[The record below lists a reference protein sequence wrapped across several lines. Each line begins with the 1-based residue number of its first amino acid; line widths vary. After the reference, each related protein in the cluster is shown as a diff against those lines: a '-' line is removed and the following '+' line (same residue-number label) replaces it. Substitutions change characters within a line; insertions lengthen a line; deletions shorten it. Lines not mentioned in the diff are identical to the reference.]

1 MSKFFLKNLE
11 IFKNNT
17 NLNSNKFIKKTHDH
31 SSHDHSSHR
40 KIKFRK
46 SNPCTDYLSEKEYLE
61 HMIPH
66 HQVAVDMSYLLIPKT
81 KNPEMLHLCRNIIRK
96 QKYEIWEMKMILKR
110 ISDSIFSKKKG
121 GPSKEKTKLEKYYPK
136 KSQDNE
142 GICNPLFFKPDDHMQ
157 HMKHMKVTDKSYL
170 EHMIPHHQ
178 VAVDMSKRLL
188 LYTNHSYTY
197 NFCKQLIID
206 QQSEI
211 FYMKNLLNNLY
222 THKSNIL

>member
-1 MSKFFLKNLE
+1 MSRKFLNNLE
-11 IFKNNT
+11 KFRNKT
-17 NLNSNKFIKKTHDH
+17 NLNSKGNHDH
-31 SSHDHSSHR
+31 SSHDHSSHK
-40 KIKFRK
+40 KIKFKK
-46 SNPCTDYLSEKEYLE
+46 SNPCTDYLSELEYLE

-96 QKYEIWEMKMILKR
+96 QKYEIWEMKMIHKR
-110 ISDSIFSKKKG
+110 LSESIFSNVKG
-121 GPSKEKTKLEKYYPK
+121 RSFKEKTKLEKYYPK

-142 GICNPLFFKPDDHMQ
+142 GICNPLFFKPNDHMQ
-157 HMKHMKVTDKSYL
+157 HMKYMKVTDKSYL

-222 THKSNIL
+222 NFKSVIL